1 MQNLRPSNIKVIFQ
15 RPSCG
20 SPIAMAS
27 GFIACTAPMVWPI
40 NCLCTSRVWVSTC
53 QSDPSTVHVLVGC
66 VCPPVSLTHPLSMYQ
81 SGVGVHSVV
90 IWEEPPLPCTPCNE
104 SGDNSDSVFPPIIH
118 QECILPILLYGSET
132 WTLLAEDSRRLQS
145 FHMSCQL
152 QILWVKWYD
161 HVKNSDTD
169 ATTSLPN
176 VNDITAKRLPM
187 RYDDDEYSLWSICK
201 PNLKCLVSPIAKI

>member
-20 SPIAMAS
+20 SPIAVAS

-81 SGVGVHSVV
+81 SGVGVHPSVWP
-90 IWEEPPLPCTPCNE
+90 IHCLCTSRVWMSIQSS
-104 SGDNSDSVFPPIIH
+104 SGRSHEDN
-118 QECILPILLYGSET
+118 G
-132 WTLLAEDSRRLQS
+132 RRIGVASSAMHSMQRVGRQQRL
-145 FHMSCQL
+145 
-152 QILWVKWYD
+152 
-161 HVKNSDTD
+161 
-169 ATTSLPN
+169 SLPTN
-176 VNDITAKRLPM
+176 HTSGMHSAYTTIWIWNM
-187 RYDDDEYSLWSICK
+187 
-201 PNLKCLVSPIAKI
+201 NIAGRRFS